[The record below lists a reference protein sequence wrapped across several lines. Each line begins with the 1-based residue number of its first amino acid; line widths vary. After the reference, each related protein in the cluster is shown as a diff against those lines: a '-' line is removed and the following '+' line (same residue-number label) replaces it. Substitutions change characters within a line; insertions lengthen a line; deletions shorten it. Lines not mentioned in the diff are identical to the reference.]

1 MYVFF
6 DKRGKKI
13 DKYNNILENVSNII
27 KKKLIGN
34 LYIIKDMKKL

>member
-6 DKRGKKI
+6 DKRGKKF

-27 KKKLIGN
+27 KKTLIGN